1 MAVRGLNDLRKRRAA
16 VSCSF
21 DRDQLV
27 LYIVQLHEP
36 RMHRAVF
43 EVDRYRLKDIGTK
56 FFPCLCFGEDA
67 MSERSRAIATLLRV
81 ANFED

>member
-1 MAVRGLNDLRKRRAA
+1 MDSMVIDLFSAISER
-16 VSCSF
+16 
-21 DRDQLV
+21 
-27 LYIVQLHEP
+27 IVQLHQP
-36 RMHRAVF
+36 RMHWAVF